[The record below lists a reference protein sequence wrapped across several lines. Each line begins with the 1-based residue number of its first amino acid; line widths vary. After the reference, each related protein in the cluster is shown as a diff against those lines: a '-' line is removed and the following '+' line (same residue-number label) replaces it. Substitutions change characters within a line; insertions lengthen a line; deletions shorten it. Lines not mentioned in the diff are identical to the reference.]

1 MLYKIFH
8 KTSHP
13 LHSELSNLFR
23 PRRVTTGSLIINRL
37 SFSPMRF
44 HTSQY
49 SRCFIPATTELWNE
63 LNSMIVEAAELQ
75 KFKLGVNAFLLGV
88 DGL

>member
-8 KTSHP
+8 NPSHP
-13 LHSELSNLFR
+13 LHSELPNLFR
-23 PRRVTTGSLIINRL
+23 PRRVKRGSLSINSL
-37 SFSPMRF
+37 SFSPVRF

-49 SRCFIPATTELWNE
+49 SICFIPAATKLWNE
-63 LNSMIVEAAELQ
+63 LLSMIVEATELQ
-75 KFKLGVNAFLLGV
+75 KFKIGTHAFLLGV